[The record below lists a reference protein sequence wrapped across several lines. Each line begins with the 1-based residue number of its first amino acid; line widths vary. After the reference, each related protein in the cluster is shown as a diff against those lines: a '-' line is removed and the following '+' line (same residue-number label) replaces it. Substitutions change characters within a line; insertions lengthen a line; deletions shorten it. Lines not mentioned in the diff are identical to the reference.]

1 MNRFS
6 SGFEP
11 VSASAGYIEITSR
24 NAGPETL
31 KRAKERF
38 PEAPDEVDVFVDGF
52 LKRLMPSDS
61 AVEELERARDVLL
74 ATYGKEPA
82 DSITKRFAEHQLW
95 YAPRKNFSMADLNAA
110 QKAVLARLDARIA
123 MAKATK

>member
-38 PEAPDEVDVFVDGF
+38 PEAPDEVDVFVDRF

-82 DSITKRFAEHQLW
+82 DSMTKRFAEQQLW
-95 YAPRKNFSMADLNAA
+95 YTPRKNFSMG
-110 QKAVLARLDARIA
+110 
-123 MAKATK
+123 T